1 MIINFKQTQRKINS
15 FNGSESHELLA
26 EGVVASNYTFDK
38 NLNMK
43 KINKYLDARVFLTG
57 WSLYLGWGGTGMCL
71 LVSMLWIILSKIM
84 RYNSFNMLFI
94 T

>member
-15 FNGSESHELLA
+15 FNGSASHELLA

-43 KINKYLDARVFLTG
+43 KINKYLDAR
-57 WSLYLGWGGTGMCL
+57 
-71 LVSMLWIILSKIM
+71 
-84 RYNSFNMLFI
+84 
-94 T
+94 